1 MSQIH
6 DAQYRLERERRQKI
20 AEDRVRSTTVSF
32 LERYQSELASI
43 RAQGLIEYV
52 QERYENCEAL
62 ASQIQAELQR
72 NPFTAREISKSLGN
86 EVYSLRNT
94 AQRIKLEVE
103 EQQYHQHFREIE
115 ARVTAKKQRKTE
127 LSATWTRS
135 LNNWPD
141 KLSLNLML
149 KELRT
154 LEKEAF
160 ENDSN
165 ETPEGLL
172 NKLQTIQN
180 QGALK
185 AEEHRKQLAQ
195 EVQHDT
201 NRDLATSVK
210 EVVTQ
215 TLPKEKSDAIAN
227 RLNQICSA
235 SNDVVE
241 QMQEI
246 EQISNDADKQ
256 IEEEAIRR
264 ETVKAIFNTL
274 KNTGFSVQKPKI
286 MVDESGESK
295 VVVSASRPAGNRAQ
309 FEILLDGSCTYKFDN
324 YKGQTCKKDINQV
337 LPKLSE
343 VYGVD
348 LSDSRVVW
356 SNPDD
361 EDAEMKPIPS
371 QTMNSKG

>member
-20 AEDRVRSTTVSF
+20 AEERVRTTTVSF

-43 RAQGLIEYV
+43 KAQGLIEYV
-52 QERYENCEAL
+52 QDRYENCEAL
-62 ASQIQAELQR
+62 VSQIQAELDR
-72 NPFTAREISKSLGN
+72 DPFSAREKSKSLGN

-94 AQRIKLEVE
+94 AQRIKREVE
-103 EQQYHQHFREIE
+103 EQQYQQHLREIE
-115 ARVTAKKQRKTE
+115 ARVAAEKQRKAE
-127 LSATWTRS
+127 LSAAWTRS

-149 KELRT
+149 KELRS
-154 LEKEAF
+154 LEQEVFAS
-160 ENDSN
+160 DSV
-165 ETPEGLL
+165 ETAEGLL
-172 NKLQTIQN
+172 DKLQTIQS
-180 QGALK
+180 QGDSK
-185 AEEHRKQLAQ
+185 AEQHRKQLAE
-195 EVQHDT
+195 EVQQDT

-210 EVVTQ
+210 DVVTQ
-215 TLPKEKSDAIAN
+215 SLPKEKSDVIAE
-227 RLNQICSA
+227 RLDQICSA
-235 SNDVVE
+235 SNDVAA

-246 EQISNDADKQ
+246 EQISDDADKQ
-256 IEEEAIRR
+256 IEDEAIRR

-274 KNTGFSVQKPKI
+274 KTTGFSVQKPKI
-286 MVDESGESK
+286 MVDKSGESK

-337 LPKLSE
+337 LPRLSE

-348 LSDSRVVW
+348 LSDSRIVW

>member
-20 AEDRVRSTTVSF
+20 AEDRVRTTTVSF
-32 LERYQSELASI
+32 LERYQIELASI
-43 RAQGLIEYV
+43 KAQGLIEYV

-62 ASQIQAELQR
+62 VSQIQAELER
-72 NPFTAREISKSLGN
+72 NPFSAREISKSLGN

-103 EQQYHQHFREIE
+103 EQQYHQHLREIE
-115 ARVTAKKQRKTE
+115 ARVTAKKQRKAE

-149 KELRT
+149 KELRA
-154 LEKEAF
+154 LEEEAF

-180 QGALK
+180 LGYLK

-201 NRDLATSVK
+201 NRDLASSVK

-215 TLPKEKSDAIAN
+215 TLPKEQSDAIAN

-241 QMQEI
+241 QMQEL

-256 IEEEAIRR
+256 IEDEAIRR

-274 KNTGFSVQKPKI
+274 KTTGFSVQKPKI
-286 MVDESGESK
+286 MVDKSGESK

-337 LPKLSE
+337 LPRLSE

-348 LSDSRVVW
+348 LSDSRIVW

>member
-20 AEDRVRSTTVSF
+20 AEDRVRTTTVSF

-62 ASQIQAELQR
+62 VSQIQAELQR

-103 EQQYHQHFREIE
+103 EQQYHQHLREIE

-149 KELRT
+149 KELRA

-172 NKLQTIQN
+172 TKLQTIQN